1 MAKNRKRKTGHRRD
15 LAALRGRE
23 RAEHFANGGT
33 TATWRGAARTY
44 DNKTKARASK
54 NACRGRVDY

>member
-1 MAKNRKRKTGHRRD
+1 MAKNRKTSTHRRD
-15 LAALRGRE
+15 LSGLRGRE

-33 TATWRGAARTY
+33 VAQWRGAARTY

-54 NACRGRVDY
+54 EACRGRVTN